1 MNVDPKYTK
10 FLTEM
15 EEWGVKDFS
24 NAVPHLQNKFPE
36 LTEAE
41 AMAVIKYWNDTKK
54 QLLNE

>member
-1 MNVDPKYTK
+1 MIEKKYLQ

-36 LTEAE
+36 LTEQE
-41 AMAVIKYWNDTKK
+41 AMAVIKYWSETKK